1 MDQTPAQRP
10 RAMFA
15 FWVAAALAASGGIG
29 PLLLAGLGSRVTG
42 VAIPFLVAAVAYAI
56 CTRMRPQGRGT
67 ATALYFVGGLA
78 IVYGM
83 LFLVAIPLRVAVLGA
98 CLPQPSPCAAGA
110 ERALTDGESTSIAF
124 GIAFGM
130 VAILVG
136 FFGLASLYRRRALLS
151 AATPPV
157 RRIAP
162 VVADQPGGAAAAP
175 AEVAA
180 APAEAAAA
188 PPVAADE
195 PPSVPVV
202 PVSSPASEAEP
213 EAVLELSAPEEA
225 LELPPP
231 TPEGTPELPPPAPV
245 AAPESH
251 PQGAERKPRRR
262 RAPKPPPEDPTP
274 PSSDA

>member
-29 PLLLAGLGSRVTG
+29 PLLLGGLGSRVTG

-56 CTRMRPQGRGT
+56 CTRLRPQGRGT
-67 ATALYFVGGLA
+67 ATALYFIGGLA

-83 LFLVAIPLRVAVLGA
+83 LFLVAIPLRVAVLGT

-110 ERALTDGESTSIAF
+110 ERVLTDGESTSIAF

-162 VVADQPGGAAAAP
+162 VAADLPGGA
-175 AEVAA
+175 AA

-195 PPSVPVV
+195 PPSAPVV
-202 PVSSPASEAEP
+202 PASSPSPEAEP

-231 TPEGTPELPPPAPV
+231 TPEGTPELPPPAPE

-251 PQGAERKPRRR
+251 PQAAERKPRRR